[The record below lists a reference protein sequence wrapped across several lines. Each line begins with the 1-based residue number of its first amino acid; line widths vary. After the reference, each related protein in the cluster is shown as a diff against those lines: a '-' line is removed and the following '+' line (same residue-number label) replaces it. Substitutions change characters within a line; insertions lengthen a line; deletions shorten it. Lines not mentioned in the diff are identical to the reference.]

1 MAIVITDRF
10 RKAYHR
16 LPQPVQQR
24 VKKALRQ
31 LDENPRHPSL
41 QVKKIGGT
49 ADIYEVRVDRRYRM
63 SFQFE
68 DKDRI
73 MRNVDDHDDCL
84 KNP

>member
-10 RKAYHR
+10 RKAYR
-16 LPQPVQQR
+16 AFPKPVQERIQ
-24 VKKALRQ
+24 KALRL

-49 ADIYEVRVDRRYRM
+49 SNIYEARVDRKVRM
-63 SFQFE
+63 SFQFDGE
-68 DKDRI
+68 DKI
-73 MRNVDDHDDCL
+73 MRNVDDHDECL